1 MSTKSPPSDLSLF
14 VDILHTLENIDAP
27 YVIIG
32 AFAATVYGITRAT
45 YDIDFIVNLSERHIQ
60 ALAAHY
66 PPPRYYADPDQMRD
80 SIRLGLM
87 FNIIDSSR
95 GEKADL
101 VPVTMHPRYPQVLA
115 NRLRQRVEVPGQE
128 PFDAWCASLEDVIIG
143 KLMAWTEG
151 RSRKH
156 ETDIYEM
163 LVFHYLGLD
172 PSITF
177 DEHTVEIEA
186 SALGQTTADFWAA
199 VKKAAHQEAD
209 RLSDQEDGI

>member
-1 MSTKSPPSDLSLF
+1 VSDQRQTSDLSLF
-14 VDILHTLENIDAP
+14 IDILRTLEAIDAP

-32 AFAATVYGITRAT
+32 AFAAAVYGITRAT
-45 YDIDFIVNLSERHIQ
+45 FDIDFIVNLSERHIQ

-66 PPPRYYADPDQMRD
+66 PPPRYYADPDQMRG
-80 SIRLGLM
+80 SIRLGMM

-101 VPVTMHPRYPQVLA
+101 VPATMHPRYPQVLA
-115 NRLRQRVEVPGQE
+115 NRVRQQVKAPGEE
-128 PFDAWCASLEDVIIG
+128 PFEAWCACPEDVIIG

-172 PSITF
+172 PTISF
-177 DEHTVEIEA
+177 NEHIVNMEA
-186 SALGQTTADFWAA
+186 EALGQITADFWEA
-199 VKKAAHQEAD
+199 VKKAARQEAD
-209 RLSDQEDGI
+209 RLTSTSGE

>member
-1 MSTKSPPSDLSLF
+1 MSDPRQTSDLSLF
-14 VDILHTLENIDAP
+14 VDILHTLEAMDTP

-45 YDIDFIVNLSERHIQ
+45 FDIDFIVNLSERHIQ

-80 SIRLGLM
+80 SIRLGIM

-115 NRLRQRVEVPGQE
+115 HRVRQQVRAPGEE
-128 PFDAWCASLEDVIIG
+128 PFDAWCARREDVIIG

-172 PSITF
+172 PTVSF
-177 DEHTVEIEA
+177 DECLVDLEA
-186 SALGQTTADFWAA
+186 ETLGHTTADFWEAA
-199 VKKAAHQEAD
+199 KKAARQEAD
-209 RLSDQEDGI
+209 RLTSAAGE